1 MGKGRDKKKKA
12 AEKAGKVVHGKGG
25 AKTETKTDKSQEKQ
39 KKRKM
44 FRDGTGGDDVESLLA
59 QVLATNAGAAS
70 EAKVEPCEP
79 PPPRVNFTVVTVGQ
93 EHRKEMVLFGGER
106 NDGRQVAFFRDLFRY
121 SLWNNRWVQV
131 SPAGLEPGPRSG
143 HAAAV
148 WKSQMFVFGGEFS
161 NPNATQFHHYRDL
174 WHLNLDD
181 NEWYGPNSLANRSLS
196 RRLTVALLSS
206 TTFVG
211 QK

>member
-148 WKSQMFVFGGEFS
+148 WKSHMFVFGGEFS

-206 TTFVG
+206 
-211 QK
+211 QPLS